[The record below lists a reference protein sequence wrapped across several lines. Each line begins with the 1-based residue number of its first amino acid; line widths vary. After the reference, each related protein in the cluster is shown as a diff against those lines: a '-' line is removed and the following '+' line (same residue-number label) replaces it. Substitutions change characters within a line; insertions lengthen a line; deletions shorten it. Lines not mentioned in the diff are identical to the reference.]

1 MTPSVGSDR
10 DCLRLKSRYAVAA
23 LEILPKRQLRF
34 SDVHPAHAK
43 HIFQIIAN
51 AVDVQG
57 TRAIDAAVIETADEL
72 ANAKMLLFFT

>member
-1 MTPSVGSDR
+1 
-10 DCLRLKSRYAVAA
+10 
-23 LEILPKRQLRF
+23 LPKRQLRF